1 MSHDSRGNE
10 PDVVNSGAL
19 AVMLGIVALAT
30 LAIALVVTALVR
42 DEVSDVMSVR
52 DLSQDR
58 VYRDLRAA
66 QLGKLE
72 SPSSWLDKSK
82 GVVSLPIGRAMS
94 LMVEEVR
101 ANPEKLSPWFVSSA
115 PPEAVPAEG
124 AAADGA
130 KADPNA
136 TIAPG
141 EPAPSAPAPA
151 PPKAGKLPATTTNPH
166 ETAPALP
173 SALPTS
179 AVKAPPAATTP
190 VPNPPTGKEDVRP
203 LPP

>member
-10 PDVVNSGAL
+10 PDVVNNGAL

-52 DLSQDR
+52 DESQDR

-72 SPSSWLDKSK
+72 SVASWRDKSK
-82 GVVSLPIGRAMS
+82 GIVSLPIGRAMS
-94 LMVEEVR
+94 LVLEEVR
-101 ANPEKLSPWFVSSA
+101 ANPEKLSPWFVHAA
-115 PPEAVPAEG
+115 PAAAPAEG
-124 AAADGA
+124 ATAESVADDGGA
-130 KADPNA
+130 TPD
-136 TIAPG
+136 
-141 EPAPSAPAPA
+141 
-151 PPKAGKLPATTTNPH
+151 PKAPKPGKLPATTTDPNA
-166 ETAPALP
+166 TAPALP

-179 AVKAPPAATTP
+179 AVKAPPAANTP
-190 VPNPPTGKEDVRP
+190 VPNPPTGKEDVAP